1 MRDDSA
7 EIFFQ
12 SFMQEA
18 LVSSSGMGRD
28 VHSLMMS
35 IHHFLLPSTASPILL
50 GALKDGLGEAVVAC
64 DTPAPSKFPFLDSC
78 QKSFCGHSHC
88 CSDCSSGRVM
98 YLIGPPSTSFP
109 LSLRVVCFSV
119 GIIKNLW
126 GKENFPPPK
135 KKKKRKKEKKS
146 RENVLLLT

>member
-35 IHHFLLPSTASPILL
+35 IQHFLLPSTASPILL

-78 QKSFCGHSHC
+78 QKRF
-88 CSDCSSGRVM
+88 
-98 YLIGPPSTSFP
+98 
-109 LSLRVVCFSV
+109 
-119 GIIKNLW
+119 LW
-126 GKENFPPPK
+126 
-135 KKKKRKKEKKS
+135 
-146 RENVLLLT
+146 T